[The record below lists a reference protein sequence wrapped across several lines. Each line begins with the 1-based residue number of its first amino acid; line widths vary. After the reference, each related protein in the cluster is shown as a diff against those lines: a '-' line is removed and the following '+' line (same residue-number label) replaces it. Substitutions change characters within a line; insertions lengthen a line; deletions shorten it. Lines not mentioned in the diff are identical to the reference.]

1 MDRVGYMKRYWQRTI
16 FRHGVASLI
25 IGNYTGLKRF
35 IKAYRL
41 IGAYF
46 IWIGLSGY
54 EVKITIPRLIRRKG

>member
-1 MDRVGYMKRYWQRTI
+1 MFKRYWQKTI

-25 IGNYTGLKRF
+25 IGNYRGPKRF
-35 IKAYRL
+35 LKAYRL

-54 EVKITIPRLIRRKG
+54 AVKISIPRLLRRLW